1 LHIKEQ
7 LLKRIDE
14 GLLNMLIRKL
24 EAADLDGV
32 VAVHKTSY
40 PKGHLTS
47 FFPASMLKDYYASMV
62 SDINIALVAVS
73 TENQVL
79 GFVIGGNEVK
89 KDFKKFITNNI
100 YGLTMVSIRN
110 PVSAVSYLLNFLKPG
125 RRVASK
131 AKTRLLSIA
140 VSSSQQGTG
149 IGHKLIKAFEDILSS
164 RNVYFYGLSV
174 KKDNQSAKKFYDRAG
189 FVIEFETS
197 DGLYYYKK
205 ITAE

>member
-1 LHIKEQ
+1 
-7 LLKRIDE
+7 
-14 GLLNMLIRKL
+14 MLIRKL
-24 EAADLDGV
+24 EEADLDGV

-62 SDINIALVAVS
+62 RDINIALVAVS
-73 TENQVL
+73 PENQVL

-89 KDFKKFITNNI
+89 KDFKKFINNNI

-110 PVSAVSYLLNFLKPG
+110 PVSAVSYLLNLLKPG

-140 VSSSQQGTG
+140 VSPTQQGTG
-149 IGHKLIKAFEDILSS
+149 IGHKLIKAFEDILSA
-164 RNVYFYGLSV
+164 RKVYVYGLSV
-174 KKDNQSAKKFYDRAG
+174 KKDNQSAKNFYDRAG
-189 FVIEFETS
+189 FIIEFETR

-205 ITAE
+205 IAVE